1 MIYLSQR
8 DLRWAGVKLGQ
19 SKLTV
24 GRFGCTTTCI
34 SMLSDY
40 FGCFATPAELAQGKL
55 VIYDLL
61 KYTKDGL
68 LIWKSLNL
76 KHMDFEK
83 RVFGRVDFDIETS
96 LKDPKKA
103 VILAVNN
110 DAHWVVATSVN
121 KFWRI
126 LGRNVYNIIDPW
138 TGKKST
144 TRAFKNISGS
154 AHFKAK

>member
-1 MIYLSQR
+1 MIFLSQR
-8 DLRWAGVKLGQ
+8 DLRWAGLKLGS

-40 FGCFATPAELAQGKL
+40 FKCFATPGELAQGK
-55 VIYDLL
+55 VVKHDLL
-61 KYTKDGL
+61 KYTAQGL

-76 KHMDFEK
+76 KKMDFEK
-83 RVFGRVDFDIETS
+83 RVYGRVDYDIEKS

-103 VILAVNN
+103 VILAVND
-110 DAHWVVATSVN
+110 DAHWVVATSIN
-121 KFWRI
+121 KFYRL

-138 TGKKST
+138 DGKKKT

-154 AHFKAK
+154 AHFIAK